1 MIQAT
6 VRFAGKPTYTAPATL
21 LGHNLEI
28 AGDTA
33 AGLLTERLTNPKFRG
48 PADPLTGI
56 APGWQPVMFRNIQG
70 MRFEL
75 TPGLSLSGQESQ
87 LIHNYS
93 GRGAI
98 GIGQTERWLRA
109 GERLEVRL
117 WARVQHH
124 PVTLRAGIRPMA
136 LHAPIYDAASI
147 PITATYWKAY
157 RATLT
162 SPRDDEHALFFLF
175 LEEPGLVW
183 LDQVHLQPEG
193 VGALRS
199 DLLAAIRT
207 LDIPVLRFPGGCIS
221 TNYHWRHGTGPAH
234 LRPNLQDPVFKWEV
248 SYEFGTDEYLE
259 LCRELG
265 IQPHIT
271 INIGSGTPEEAGDW
285 AAYCAAWFRDRGLE
299 PPTIYWQMGNEHY
312 GAWELGNMS
321 GELYAAALREFV
333 PAVRRAYPKAR
344 IIALGPETGE
354 GLMAGERFPWR
365 EPVLEKAGDL
375 VDLLA
380 LQWYASGWNEDPAVQ
395 QANALKGARDL
406 AHAIQRTAA
415 DCRRHR
421 LPIKVAVTEWNFWL
435 RAAHYDGGIFLE
447 PYDVQHGLFVSAV
460 LHHFTRLLP
469 DMELGNF
476 YHLVNPMGIFIS
488 RGPAIQETPLAE
500 VFRLYRPAF
509 PGQVLPLEVSS
520 PPFVE
525 DIPMVDAA
533 CLRNVSADWLFLANR
548 SLGEGAEVEVGD
560 LAPFDEALVLAGESP
575 QGPLE
580 RGQVTVKDGR
590 VSLPPL
596 SIARL
601 CKRKPSHTG

>member
-1 MIQAT
+1 MIKVT
-6 VRFAGKPTYTAPATL
+6 LHISGEPTHTAPATL
-21 LGHNLEI
+21 LGHNLEA
-28 AGDTA
+28 AGDTV
-33 AGLLTERLTNPKFRG
+33 AGLLTERLNNPKFRG

-56 APGWQPVMFRNIQG
+56 APGWQPGMHHNIQG

-75 TPGLSLSGQESQ
+75 TSGLSLSGQESQ

-93 GRGAI
+93 GRQSI
-98 GIGQTERWLRA
+98 GLVQTERWLRA

-117 WARVQHH
+117 WARAQHH

-136 LHAPIYDAASI
+136 LQAPIYDATPI
-147 PITATYWKAY
+147 PITATYWKEY

-162 SPRDDEHALFFLF
+162 SPRDDEHAMFTLF

-193 VGALRS
+193 MGALRP
-199 DLLAAIRT
+199 DLIAAIRT

-221 TNYHWRHGTGPAH
+221 TNYHWRHGTGPVH
-234 LRPNLQDPVFKWEV
+234 LRPNLQDPVFKWEMA
-248 SYEFGTDEYLE
+248 YEFGTDEYLA
-259 LCRELG
+259 LCHELG

-271 INIGSGTPEEAGDW
+271 INIGSGTPDEAGAW
-285 AAYCAAWFRDRGLE
+285 AAYCAAWFKDRGLE
-299 PPTIYWQMGNEHY
+299 LPTIYWQMGNEHY

-333 PAVRRAYPKAR
+333 PAVRRAYPRAR

-354 GLMAGERFPWR
+354 GLQAGERLPWR

-380 LQWYASGWNEDPAVQ
+380 LQWYASGWNEDMAIQ

-406 AHAIQRTAA
+406 GHAIRRASA
-415 DCRRHR
+415 DCQRHG
-421 LPIKVAVTEWNFWL
+421 LPTKVAVTEWNFWL

-460 LHHFTRLLP
+460 LHHFTRLAPGL
-469 DMELGNF
+469 ELGNF

-488 RGPAIQETPLAE
+488 RGPAIQETPLAD

-509 PGQVLPLEVSS
+509 PGQVVPLEVIS
-520 PPFVE
+520 PPLAE
-525 DIPMVDAA
+525 DIPTVDAA
-533 CLRNVSADWLFLANR
+533 CLRTPEADWLFLANR
-548 SLGEGAEVEVGD
+548 SLSESAEVDAGDFAPCDEV
-560 LAPFDEALVLAGESP
+560 LILSGESP
-575 QGPLE
+575 QGHFE
-580 RGQVTVKDGR
+580 HEQATVKGGQVI
-590 VSLPPL
+590 LPPL
-596 SIARL
+596 SIVRL
-601 CKRKPSHTG
+601 RKHRP

>member
-1 MIQAT
+1 MIRAS
-6 VRFAGKPTYTAPATL
+6 VRLAGEPIHIAPATL
-21 LGHNLEI
+21 LGHNLEV
-28 AGDTA
+28 AGDTV
-33 AGLLTERLTNPKFRG
+33 AGLLTERLSNPKFRG

-56 APGWQPVMFRNIQG
+56 APGWQPVLHHNIQG
-70 MRFEL
+70 MRFDL

-93 GRGAI
+93 GRGAM
-98 GIGQTERWLRA
+98 GIGQTGRWLRA
-109 GERLEVRL
+109 GEKLEVCL
-117 WARVQHH
+117 WARAQHH
-124 PVTLRAGIRPMA
+124 PVTLRVGIRPMA

-147 PITATYWKAY
+147 PITATYWKEY

-162 SPRDDEHALFFLF
+162 SPRDDEQALFFIF

-183 LDQVHLQPEG
+183 LDQVHLRPQ
-193 VGALRS
+193 GAGAVRA

-207 LDIPVLRFPGGCIS
+207 LGIPVLRFPGGCIS

-248 SYEFGTDEYLE
+248 SYELGTDEYLE
-259 LCRELG
+259 LCHELG

-271 INIGSGTPEEAGDW
+271 INIGSGTPAEAGDW
-285 AAYCAAWFRDRGLE
+285 AAYCAAWFRERGLE
-299 PPTIYWQMGNEHY
+299 LPTIYWQMGNEHY

-321 GELYAAALREFV
+321 GELYAEALREFV
-333 PAVRRAYPKAR
+333 PAVRRGYPKAR

-354 GLMAGERFPWR
+354 GLLAGERFPWR

-380 LQWYASGWNEDPAVQ
+380 LQWYASGWNEDPAIQ

-406 AHAIQRTAA
+406 AQAIQRAAA
-415 DCRRHR
+415 DCHRRG
-421 LPIKVAVTEWNFWL
+421 LPIKMAVTEWNFWL
-435 RAAHYDGGIFLE
+435 RAAHYDGGVFLE

-460 LHHFTRLLP
+460 LHHFTRLVP
-469 DMELGNF
+469 DLELGNF

-488 RGPAIQETPLAE
+488 RGPTVQETPLAE

-509 PGQVLPLEVSS
+509 PGQALPLEISS
-520 PPFVE
+520 PPFAE
-525 DIPMVDAA
+525 EIPTIDAA
-533 CLRNVSADWLFLANR
+533 CLRTQEADWLFLANR
-548 SLGEGAEVEVGD
+548 SLNESAEVEVEGW
-560 LAPFDEALVLAGESP
+560 ASVDEMLILAGESP
-575 QGPLE
+575 QGGFE
-580 RGQVTVKDGR
+580 REQVAVQGDRFT
-590 VSLPPL
+590 LPPL

-601 CKRKPSHTG
+601 RR